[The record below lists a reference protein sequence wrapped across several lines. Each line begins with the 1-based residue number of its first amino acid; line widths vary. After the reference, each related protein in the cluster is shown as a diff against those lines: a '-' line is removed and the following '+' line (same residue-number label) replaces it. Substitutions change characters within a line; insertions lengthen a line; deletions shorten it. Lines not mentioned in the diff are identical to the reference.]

1 MSPDFI
7 QIGFQ
12 KCGTTFLEKNVYPKN
27 SSLNVIQAAKYL
39 DLENTLLN
47 HLILPDRLE
56 FDIELFQQSFN
67 KYYSPFYQKSK
78 INGIMFEAFTFLYE
92 RRFDRKNVIERLKV
106 LFPKTKIIIFI
117 RSQDTWL
124 VSHYSQY
131 IKSGGLLNFNDFI
144 ELQLNNPNLDAH
156 YIDWYPL
163 IRCIYEIFE
172 KKNVL
177 VSLYEDLNKD
187 PQKISNKIFSFLNAP
202 NLKINLE
209 PVNIS
214 LSIYSL
220 YIKRILNFLIRHD
233 LGNSNYNTNRYSIY
247 SGLSKYNQVKRIFIY
262 HYYKRYLN
270 YFSEIPDK
278 IFKLGKKPIL
288 NRDQLEK
295 IRLMYGKNNKK
306 LFELLDYDRSQYN
319 YPFSK

>member
-56 FDIELFQQSFN
+56 FDLELFQQSFN

-187 PQKISNKIFSFLNAP
+187 PQKFQ
-202 NLKINLE
+202 
-209 PVNIS
+209 
-214 LSIYSL
+214 
-220 YIKRILNFLIRHD
+220 IKFFH
-233 LGNSNYNTNRYSIY
+233 
-247 SGLSKYNQVKRIFIY
+247 F
-262 HYYKRYLN
+262 
-270 YFSEIPDK
+270 
-278 IFKLGKKPIL
+278 
-288 NRDQLEK
+288 
-295 IRLMYGKNNKK
+295 
-306 LFELLDYDRSQYN
+306 
-319 YPFSK
+319 